1 MRLLKTTLLAGLA
14 TCAAHISDA
23 AANPFIDS
31 KPAPSGAA
39 AEQMFALP
47 FMQDIMGWQRQIH
60 DAMTAQI
67 EALHEG
73 ATLAP
78 LWGLLLVSFA
88 YGVFHVLAPG
98 HGKVIVSS
106 YFLGNHARWM
116 DGVVAGL
123 IMAVGHTVT
132 AVAIVLGL
140 YLVLGLTQLGV
151 LAQARYI
158 ELLGYGLITAIGL
171 WLVVRSF
178 KPDAAC
184 GCGHDHGHQHEHEH
198 HHGDHHD
205 HAQHNHAH
213 HDHAPHGHDAAHVHV
228 PVHKNKRAL
237 SLFAAT
243 SMVPCTGSMIILLFT
258 LANHVLWAG
267 VLGVVAI
274 ALGMWLT
281 VTAIGVVTILTRH
294 MIIGNETTQS
304 GARRLVML
312 GLNLLAALVV
322 TLTGFLLCLGTWQ
335 SLGQ

>member
-1 MRLLKTTLLAGLA
+1 MKLSQTMIVTGLML
-14 TCAAHISDA
+14 CAAHISRA
-23 AANPFIDS
+23 LANPFTDS

-39 AEQMFALP
+39 VEQMFALP
-47 FMQDIMGWQRQIH
+47 FMQEIMGWQRQIH

-67 EALHEG
+67 EALHDG

-78 LWGLLLVSFA
+78 LWGLLLLSFG

-106 YFLGNHARWM
+106 YFLGNHARWK

-123 IMAVGHTVT
+123 IMAVGHTIT
-132 AVAIVLGL
+132 AVAVVLGL
-140 YLVLGLTQLGV
+140 YLILGLTQLGV

-158 ELLGYGLITAIGL
+158 ELVGYGLITVIGL
-171 WLVVRSF
+171 WLVVRSL
-178 KPDAAC
+178 KQEAAC
-184 GCGHDHGHQHEHEH
+184 GCGHDHGHDHGH
-198 HHGDHHD
+198 H
-205 HAQHNHAH
+205 HNHAH
-213 HDHAPHGHDAAHVHV
+213 HDHVHHVALVHL

-258 LANHVLWAG
+258 LANHVMWAG

-294 MIIGNETTQS
+294 MIIGNETTQNPV
-304 GARRLVML
+304 RRLVMR
-312 GLNLLAALVV
+312 GFNVLAAVVV
-322 TLTGFLLCLGTWQ
+322 TLTGFMLCLGTWQ

>member
-1 MRLLKTTLLAGLA
+1 MKLSQATLVAGLV
-14 TCAAHISDA
+14 TCVAHISNA
-23 AANPFIDS
+23 LANPFTDS

-39 AEQMFALP
+39 AEQMFALA

-60 DAMTAQI
+60 DAMTTQI
-67 EALHEG
+67 EALHDG
-73 ATLAP
+73 VTLAP

-106 YFLGNHARWM
+106 YFLGNHARWK

-123 IMAVGHTVT
+123 IMAVGHTIT
-132 AVAIVLGL
+132 AVAVVLGL

-184 GCGHDHGHQHEHEH
+184 GCGHGHGH
-198 HHGDHHD
+198 HHD
-205 HAQHNHAH
+205 HHHNHAH
-213 HDHAPHGHDAAHVHV
+213 HDHAPDGHDAAPVHV

-281 VTAIGVVTILTRH
+281 VTAIGVATILTRH
-294 MIIGNETTQS
+294 MIIGNEVTQS
-304 GARRLVML
+304 AARRLSIR
-312 GLNLLAALVV
+312 GLNILAALVV

-335 SLGQ
+335 SLGK